1 MYLLCLNLELP
12 YTVTL
17 LLGLSF
23 EFNFTVLH
31 HLLAQGLL
39 LVDRL
44 GQDAA
49 LSRDLGLPPRGL
61 LSSEAGHV
69 D

>member
-1 MYLLCLNLELP
+1 MYMLGLNLELP
-12 YTVTL
+12 HTVTL
-17 LLGLSF
+17 LLGLPF

-31 HLLAQGLL
+31 HLLAQGFL

-49 LSRDLGLPPRGL
+49 LGRDLGLPPRGL

-69 D
+69 N